1 MFGSP
6 KVQMKEK
13 KNDKENDFFM
23 FSCPIKYFKKN

>member
-1 MFGSP
+1 MFRSP
-6 KVQMKEK
+6 KVQMKE